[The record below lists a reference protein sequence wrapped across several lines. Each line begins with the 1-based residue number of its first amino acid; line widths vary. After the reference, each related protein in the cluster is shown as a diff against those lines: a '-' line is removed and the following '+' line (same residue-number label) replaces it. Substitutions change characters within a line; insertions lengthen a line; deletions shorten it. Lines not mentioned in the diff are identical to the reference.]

1 MNFFAPN
8 TFCKKDLKTMCYK
21 KSKPWIHVQNLEAT
35 FYTKFERIES
45 WKSLSQILEM
55 KFQWI
60 KLSKC
65 WQTLE
70 VQFQK
75 INPWKSWPWKSKAC
89 TKVQKHNLS
98 IFENTLTHIMKTLKM
113 KNPTKN
119 CNNLASNIQQ
129 RKPCWTLLETLSNND
144 PQNMSH

>member
-8 TFCKKDLKTMCYK
+8 TFLKKDLKTMCYK
-21 KSKPWIHVQNLEAT
+21 KNKHWIHVQNLEVT

-60 KLSKC
+60 KLSNY

-75 INPWKSWPWKSKAC
+75 IDPWISWPWKSKAC
-89 TKVQKHNLS
+89 TKVRKHNLGYLK
-98 IFENTLTHIMKTLKM
+98 NTLKTLKM
-113 KNPTKN
+113 KILLKFST
-119 CNNLASNIQQ
+119 
-129 RKPCWTLLETLSNND
+129 TLLTTFNNKSLVRTCWK
-144 PQNMSH
+144 P